1 MTTSAPLK
9 KIALCIGTRPEII
22 KIAPVVHALRRQ
34 GLQALVIHSGQHDS
48 MAWPLYRFFDIQPD
62 VTIDLKRSS
71 GTLAHLG
78 ARLLDTIGGVLEEHK
93 PDAVLVHG
101 DTSTALLSALAAFY
115 QQLPIGHVEAGLR
128 THSMYDP
135 FPEEKNRELIGRLAK
150 WHFAPT
156 DIAVGNLKAEGVTQH
171 VYRTGNTAVD
181 AALYAVDRLN
191 TYWAEAPDAF
201 PAALEPLRT
210 HAQALAKGEKR
221 MLLVTA
227 HRRENWGEGIRQIAQ
242 SVLQWLLEHPEY
254 VAVWP
259 VHGNPAVADVVNET
273 FAAHRATLGDRLLLT
288 EPQDYA
294 ALIWIMRQA
303 WLILTDSGGIQEE
316 AAALDLPVLVLRET
330 TERPELVSTGRG
342 VLVGARTSNIA
353 LHLSKLHAD
362 PAAYQAMRNGP
373 NPFGNG
379 DTSDQIAT
387 LLAAQG

>member
-1 MTTSAPLK
+1 MTSSAPLK

-22 KIAPVVHALRRQ
+22 KIAPVVHALKRQ
-34 GLQALVIHSGQHDS
+34 GLQTVVIHSGQHDS
-48 MAWPLYRFFDIQPD
+48 MAWPLYRFFDVQPD
-62 VTIDLKRSS
+62 VTIDLKRSNGS
-71 GTLAHLG
+71 LAHLG
-78 ARLLDTIGGVLEEHK
+78 SRLLDTIGGALEEHK

-101 DTSTALLSALAAFY
+101 DTSTALLGALAAFY
-115 QQLPIGHVEAGLR
+115 QQVPIGHVEAGLR

-135 FPEEKNRELIGRLAK
+135 FPEEKNRELIGRMAT

-156 DIAVGNLKAEGVTQH
+156 DIAVGNLKAEGVTER
-171 VYRTGNTAVD
+171 VYLTGNSAVD
-181 AALYAVDRLN
+181 AAHYAVKRLN
-191 TYWAEAPDAF
+191 TYWTEAPDAF
-201 PAALEPLRT
+201 PAALNPLRQ
-210 HAQALAKGEKR
+210 HAKALESGDKR
-221 MLLVTA
+221 LLLVTA

-242 SVLQWLLEHPEY
+242 GVLQWLLDHPNY

-273 FAAHRATLGDRLLLT
+273 FAAHRQALGDRLLLT

-342 VLVGARTSNIA
+342 VLVGARTDNIA
-353 LHLSKLHAD
+353 KHLNNLHQNKT
-362 PAAYQAMRNGP
+362 AYDAMRKGP

-379 DTSDQIAT
+379 DTSDQIAA
-387 LLAAQG
+387 LLAAQR